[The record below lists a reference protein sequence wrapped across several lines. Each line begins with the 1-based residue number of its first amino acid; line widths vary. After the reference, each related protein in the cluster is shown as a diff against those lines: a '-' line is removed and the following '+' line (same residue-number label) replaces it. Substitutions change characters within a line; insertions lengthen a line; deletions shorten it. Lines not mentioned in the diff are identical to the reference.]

1 MCTGILGALLC
12 GLGLLDG
19 HHHQIFKS
27 SNTRKLVMTATFGD
41 VFVSSLS
48 LAALP
53 HGVGKDL

>member
-19 HHHQIFKS
+19 HHHQIFKP
-27 SNTRKLVMTATFGD
+27 SNTRKLVMALGD
-41 VFVSSLS
+41 IFVSSLS